1 MHYSAKIGVEV
12 DITITQANRVFHT
25 GANAMERLLA
35 RAEFAGDIEHGR
47 RYVQVDDVTT
57 MGSTLADLASHIRS
71 HGGEVAGSVSER
83 LTNSEIESL
92 RQHKKESLA
101 YMQKNYFPN
110 AKIHQAA

>member
-1 MHYSAKIGVEV
+1 MVTKSA
-12 DITITQANRVFHT
+12 
-25 GANAMERLLA
+25 
-35 RAEFAGDIEHGR
+35 
-47 RYVQVDDVTT
+47 
-57 MGSTLADLASHIRS
+57 SSLASNPVPSQPARLNTS
-71 HGGEVAGSVSER
+71 SVSER